1 MATVGGSRDESRPF
15 DGDPTVT
22 QDGTARLYDGH
33 SSFDA
38 AWRACKDGVTNHDTT
53 VTVAATTT
61 NDDDRN
67 SKSTYNCSD
76 RIAGWAG
83 LPG

>member
-1 MATVGGSRDESRPF
+1 MNLVPLTVIRQSPRTVLLGCMTVIPASTLPGARAKTES
-15 DGDPTVT
+15 PTT
-22 QDGTARLYDGH
+22 
-33 SSFDA
+33 
-38 AWRACKDGVTNHDTT
+38 DTT